1 MLRVL
6 TDKVGSLTASV
17 SAIDQQ
23 QHALNLALIRLE
35 PGMPS
40 GESST
45 DAGSLGLSSGSG
57 LALGDALRVGSS
69 GGLLVIGEV
78 DGLHVIGSNNQC
90 MGGNDYDLRGSG
102 AIALCVND
110 GGDGLCMI
118 RNDGILTVDSSSS
131 VLSVDGSSGHSTKG
145 LILVPRR
152 SWVRFGSLCP
162 IIEDLGR
169 HTLALV
175 RNNHH
180 VRWSV
185 NETVSLHPRPLLNND
200 GDDRSDHCD
209 NLR

>member
-78 DGLHVIGSNNQC
+78 DGLHVIGSNN
-90 MGGNDYDLRGSG
+90 
-102 AIALCVND
+102 
-110 GGDGLCMI
+110 
-118 RNDGILTVDSSSS
+118 
-131 VLSVDGSSGHSTKG
+131 
-145 LILVPRR
+145 
-152 SWVRFGSLCP
+152 
-162 IIEDLGR
+162 
-169 HTLALV
+169 
-175 RNNHH
+175 
-180 VRWSV
+180 
-185 NETVSLHPRPLLNND
+185 
-200 GDDRSDHCD
+200 
-209 NLR
+209 